1 VLALVASSI
10 ANAGRASLRCIDGYW
25 VPHHGR
31 LLPVGEEP
39 LVDDAY
45 PPLPA
50 PPGACEDELF
60 EDRDG
65 FESRYVELAFGR
77 DDPALRSEGRLGAES
92 AIEAIKAMGELP
104 TGASEALQQRR
115 RSLLEQV
122 VHEKV
127 DQARQ
132 SQHDALQ
139 WIERARRSG
148 VDPAVLRAAER
159 SLGLTSAAP
168 EAEVPAATPADPSP
182 PPLLRPIANEPLD
195 DSSRP
200 L

>member
-1 VLALVASSI
+1 MLALVASSV

-39 LVDDAY
+39 LVDDAF

-77 DDPALRSEGRLGAES
+77 NDPALRTEGRLGAES
-92 AIEAIKAMGELP
+92 AIEAIEAMGELP
-104 TGASEALQQRR
+104 AGASDALQQRR
-115 RSLLEQV
+115 RTLFEQV

-127 DQARQ
+127 DLARQ

-139 WIERARRSG
+139 WIERARRNG
-148 VDPAVLRAAER
+148 VDPAILRAAER
-159 SLGLTSAAP
+159 SLGLTSSDP
-168 EAEVPAATPADPSP
+168 EAPPSATTPAEPSA
-182 PPLLRPIANEPLD
+182 PPLLRPVAEEALD
-195 DSSRP
+195 DSSRA